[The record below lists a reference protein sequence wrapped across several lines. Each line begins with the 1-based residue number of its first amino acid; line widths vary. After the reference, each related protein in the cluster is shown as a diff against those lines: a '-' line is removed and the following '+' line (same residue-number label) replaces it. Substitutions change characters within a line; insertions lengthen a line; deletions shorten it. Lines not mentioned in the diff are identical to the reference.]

1 MIELE
6 PILLQIPL
14 PRPRRVFPHSEPV
27 ETLPVWLVRVDDGQ
41 NISHGEAIVLET
53 ANLPA
58 AVDFFADALANSDPR
73 DFGLIWQRMVGLLK
87 EYEPA
92 PPGDYSAVMGAIDM
106 ALWDLAGRA
115 LNVPCY
121 ALAGG
126 ARAQQVDCY
135 AGGLYVDD
143 PEMAAKAKQLRQKF
157 GAIQLTLTGDR
168 AADIAAVKSVRR
180 VIGDEAPLLV
190 DADGCYE
197 NPEVALAVG
206 QALEQAEVY
215 WYQEP
220 LPTGRWDEYAKL
232 RPAIGPALAA
242 DKRVFGLKSFERALQ
257 AQALDAVVADLRLCG
272 GMSGGQRL
280 AELSWLHEA
289 RLSFHNALSPLAQMA
304 AVHLAVAHWHAGP
317 LQIEPDSP
325 VTGLTDPAPTLN
337 NGFLRLPEGNGL
349 GVTVSDKFVERH
361 RVELPGYE

>member
-14 PRPRRVFPHSEPV
+14 PRPRRVFPFAEPL
-27 ETLPVWLVRVDDGQ
+27 ETLPVYLIRVNDGDDV
-41 NISHGEAIVLET
+41 SYGEALLAE
-53 ANLPA
+53 AESLPA
-58 AVDFFADALANSDPR
+58 AVDFFADSLANSDPR

-87 EYEPA
+87 EYEPE
-92 PPGDYSAVMGAIDM
+92 PPADYSGVMGAIDM

-115 LNVPCY
+115 LNVPCH

-126 ARAQQVDCY
+126 ARARQVDCY
-135 AGGLYVDD
+135 AGGLYADD
-143 PEMAAKAKQLRQKF
+143 PELVGNAKRLRQKF
-157 GAIQLTLTGDR
+157 GAVQLTLTGDK
-168 AADIAAVKSVRR
+168 AVDLAAVTSLRR
-180 VIGDEAPLLV
+180 AIGDEAPLLV
-190 DADGCYE
+190 DADGRYE
-197 NPEVALAVG
+197 DPEVALAVG

-242 DKRVFGLKSFERALQ
+242 DKRVFGLKPFARALQ

-280 AELSWLHEA
+280 AELSWLYEA
-289 RLSFHNALSPLAQMA
+289 RLSFHNGLSPLAQVA

-325 VTGLTDPAPTLN
+325 VTGLADPAPTLN
-337 NGFLRLPEGNGL
+337 NGFLRVPEGAGL
-349 GVTVSDKFVERH
+349 GMRVSEKFIDRF
-361 RVELPGYE
+361 RVELPEYE